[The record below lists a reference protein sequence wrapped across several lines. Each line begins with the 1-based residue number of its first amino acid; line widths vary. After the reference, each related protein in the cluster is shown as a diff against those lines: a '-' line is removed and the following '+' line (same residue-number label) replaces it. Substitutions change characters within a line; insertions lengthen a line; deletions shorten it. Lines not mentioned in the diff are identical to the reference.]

1 MELKN
6 LGNTDLKT
14 PPIIFGG
21 NVFGWTLDEKE
32 SFKMLDELLEKGY
45 TCIDTADVYSR
56 WADDNEGGE
65 SEKIIGKWMKD
76 RGVRDKI
83 TLATKVGSDMGQG
96 NKDISENYILNA
108 AQESLKRLQTD
119 YIDLYYTHWDDDRTP
134 VEETLGAYQKLI
146 KNGDVKYIG
155 ASNLSPA
162 RLRDSLNASKEKALP
177 KYQVFQQE
185 YSLMNRDK
193 VEGDILELCQ
203 ENNMSITTYFSL
215 ASGFLTG
222 KYRSKD
228 DLEGQ
233 NRKDFVKDY
242 LDDRGKN
249 ILKTLDEVS
258 EEYGISN
265 AGVALAWIIN
275 RPGITAAIASATKS
289 SHLKAFEEATSVKL
303 SKENMEKLD
312 EASSKK
318 ALQNK

>member
-1 MELKN
+1 MDLKK
-6 LGNTDLKT
+6 LGNTDLQA
-14 PPIIFGG
+14 PQIIFGG
-21 NVFGWTLDEKE
+21 NVFGWTLNEED
-32 SFKMLDELLEKGY
+32 SFRMLDQLLERGY
-45 TCIDTADVYSR
+45 TCIDTADVYSK
-56 WADDNEGGE
+56 WAEGNKGGE
-65 SEKIIGKWMKD
+65 SEKIIGKWMKE

-96 NKDISENYILNA
+96 QKDISKDYILKA
-108 AQESLKRLQTD
+108 AQDSLKRLQTD

-134 VEETLGAYQKLI
+134 VEETLSAYQKLI
-146 KNGDVKYIG
+146 KNGEVKYIG

-162 RLRDSLNASKEKALP
+162 RLRDSLKASNDKNLP

-185 YSLMNRDK
+185 YNLMNRDK
-193 VEGDILELCQ
+193 VEGDILKLCQ
-203 ENNMSITTYFSL
+203 ENILSITTYFSL

-222 KYRSKD
+222 KYRTKD

-249 ILKTLDEVS
+249 ILKSLDEVS
-258 EEYGISN
+258 EEHGISN

-289 SHLKAFEEATSVKL
+289 SHLNAFDEAVSVQL
-303 SKENMEKLD
+303 SKADMDKLNSVSTK
-312 EASSKK
+312 ES
-318 ALQNK
+318 

>member
-1 MELKN
+1 MDLKK
-6 LGNTDLKT
+6 LGNTDLQT
-14 PPIIFGG
+14 PQIIFGG
-21 NVFGWTLDEKE
+21 NVFGWTLNEED
-32 SFKMLDELLEKGY
+32 SFRMLDKLLERGY
-45 TCIDTADVYSR
+45 TCIDTADVYSK
-56 WADDNEGGE
+56 WAEGNKGGE
-65 SEKIIGKWMKD
+65 SEKIIGKWMKE

-96 NKDISENYILNA
+96 QKDISKDYILKA
-108 AQESLKRLQTD
+108 AQDSLKRLQTD

-134 VEETLGAYQKLI
+134 VEETLSAYQKLI
-146 KNGDVKYIG
+146 KNGEVKYIG

-162 RLRDSLNASKEKALP
+162 RLRDSLKASNDKNLP

-185 YSLMNRDK
+185 YNLMNRDK
-193 VEGDILELCQ
+193 VEGDILKLCQ
-203 ENNMSITTYFSL
+203 ENNLSITTYFSL

-222 KYRSKD
+222 KYRTKD

-249 ILKTLDEVS
+249 ILKSLDEVS
-258 EEYGISN
+258 EEHGISN

-289 SHLKAFEEATSVKL
+289 SHLNAFDEAVSVQL
-303 SKENMEKLD
+303 SKADMDKLN
-312 EASSKK
+312 SVSTK
-318 ALQNK
+318 

>member
-1 MELKN
+1 MNLNN
-6 LGNTDLKT
+6 LGNTDLVT
-14 PPIIFGG
+14 PKIIFGG
-21 NVFGWTLDEKE
+21 NVFGWTLNEKE
-32 SFKMLDELLEKGY
+32 SFAMLDELLEKGY

-56 WADDNEGGE
+56 WAEGNSGGE

-96 NKDISENYILNA
+96 QKDISEEYILKA
-108 AQESLKRLQTD
+108 AQDSLKRLQTD

-146 KNGDVKYIG
+146 KKGDVKYTG

-162 RLRDSLNASKEKALP
+162 RLRDSLNASKNKNLP

-185 YSLMNRDK
+185 YNLMNRDK

-203 ENNMSITTYFSL
+203 QNNVSITTYFSL

-222 KYRSKD
+222 KYRSED

-233 NRKDFVKDY
+233 NRKDFVKNY

-249 ILKTLDEVS
+249 ILKSLDEVS
-258 EEYGISN
+258 EEHGISN

-289 SHLKAFEEATSVKL
+289 SHLKAFEEATSVNLTEEDMNKL
-303 SKENMEKLD
+303 NK
-312 EASSKK
+312 ASS
-318 ALQNK
+318 

>member
-1 MELKN
+1 MDLKK
-6 LGNTDLKT
+6 LGNTDLQT
-14 PPIIFGG
+14 PQIIFGG
-21 NVFGWTLDEKE
+21 NVFGWTINEED
-32 SFKMLDELLEKGY
+32 SFRMLDQLLERGY
-45 TCIDTADVYSR
+45 TCIDTADVYSK
-56 WADDNEGGE
+56 WAEGNKGGE
-65 SEKIIGKWMKD
+65 SEKIIGKWMKE

-96 NKDISENYILNA
+96 KKDISKDYILKA
-108 AQESLKRLQTD
+108 AQDSLKRLQTD

-134 VEETLGAYQKLI
+134 VEETLSAYQKLI

-162 RLRDSLNASKEKALP
+162 RLRDSLNASNDKSLP

-185 YSLMNRDK
+185 YNLMNRDK
-193 VEGDILELCQ
+193 VEGDILKLCQ
-203 ENNMSITTYFSL
+203 ENNVSITTYFSL

-222 KYRSKD
+222 KYRTKD

-249 ILKTLDEVS
+249 ILKSLDEVS
-258 EEYGISN
+258 EEHGISN

-289 SHLKAFEEATSVKL
+289 SHLNAFDEAVSVQL
-303 SKENMEKLD
+303 SKADMDKLN
-312 EASSKK
+312 SVSTK
-318 ALQNK
+318 

>member
-1 MELKN
+1 MNLSN
-6 LGNTDLKT
+6 LGNTDLVT
-14 PPIIFGG
+14 PKIIFGG

-32 SFKMLDELLEKGY
+32 SFAMLDELLEKGY

-56 WADDNEGGE
+56 WAEGNSGGE

-96 NKDISENYILNA
+96 QKDISEEYILKA
-108 AQESLKRLQTD
+108 AQDSLKRLQTD

-146 KNGDVKYIG
+146 KKGHVKYIG

-162 RLRDSLNASKEKALP
+162 RLRDSLNASKNKNLP

-185 YSLMNRDK
+185 YNLMNRDK

-203 ENNMSITTYFSL
+203 QNNVSITTYFSL

-222 KYRSKD
+222 KYRSED

-233 NRKDFVKDY
+233 NRKDFVKNY

-249 ILKTLDEVS
+249 ILKSLDEVS
-258 EEYGISN
+258 EEHGISN

-289 SHLKAFEEATSVKL
+289 SHLKAFEEATSVNLTEEDMNKL
-303 SKENMEKLD
+303 NK
-312 EASSKK
+312 ASS
-318 ALQNK
+318 